1 MWDNGSVVV
10 LQNKS
15 WLKPENQEVMSAI
28 VFFTAFFFFVY
39 SPPAS
44 VVHAALWGAV
54 VSERFFSVL
63 NLSISLCPGKK
74 YIRMKLEK
82 PTGAKLCEKMMS
94 FFPAFCKNKKK
105 KK

>member
-1 MWDNGSVVV
+1 MQLSSS
-10 LQNKS
+10 L
-15 WLKPENQEVMSAI
+15 L
-28 VFFTAFFFFVY
+28 FFFFVY

-74 YIRMKLEK
+74 IYPHETQEADR
-82 PTGAKLCEKMMS
+82 GQVV
-94 FFPAFCKNKKK
+94 
-105 KK
+105 

>member
-1 MWDNGSVVV
+1 
-10 LQNKS
+10 
-15 WLKPENQEVMSAI
+15 MSAI
-28 VFFTAFFFFVY
+28 VFFTAFFFVY
-39 SPPAS
+39 SLPAS

-105 KK
+105 KVREKKIKLIWLQHKAFN

>member
-1 MWDNGSVVV
+1 
-10 LQNKS
+10 
-15 WLKPENQEVMSAI
+15 MSAI

-105 KK
+105 KVREKKIKLIWLQHKAFN

>member
-1 MWDNGSVVV
+1 MQLSSS
-10 LQNKS
+10 L
-15 WLKPENQEVMSAI
+15 L
-28 VFFTAFFFFVY
+28 FFFVY
-39 SPPAS
+39 FPPAS